1 MAAPALSQLNH
12 PDVILSRRKAF
23 ESLKA
28 ELSGRPSLSPQPL
41 EGAVPSSIPELD
53 QMLAGGF
60 PPGSVATLEGA
71 TGRWSVAA
79 GLVAAM
85 TRKGLVAILDDGAL
99 YPPSLAEAGACLE
112 RVLIVPVRKA
122 LEVARAA
129 DILLRSR
136 ICRLILMPAIAL
148 RDSIWTRLA
157 TLAHRNGVLLIVMV
171 GRAGAALSAAA
182 ELRLHCALE
191 RIIMRGTHGLW
202 GSFAGFELRIDLRKH
217 KHLLPGCQAH
227 MRALSSMSSMSS

>member
-1 MAAPALSQLNH
+1 
-12 PDVILSRRKAF
+12 
-23 ESLKA
+23 
-28 ELSGRPSLSPQPL
+28 
-41 EGAVPSSIPELD
+41 
-53 QMLAGGF
+53 MLAGGF
-60 PPGSVATLEGA
+60 PSGSIATLEGA

-99 YPPSLAEAGACLE
+99 YPPSLAEAGVCLE

-148 RDSIWTRLA
+148 RDSIWARLA

-171 GRAGAALSAAA
+171 TRAGAALSAAA
-182 ELRLHCALE
+182 ELRLHCAFE

-202 GSFAGFELRIDLRKH
+202 GSFAGFELCINLRKH
-217 KHLLPGCQAH
+217 KHLLPGSQAH
-227 MRALSSMSSMSS
+227 MRALSS

>member
-1 MAAPALSQLNH
+1 MAALASSRSCH
-12 PDVILSRRKAF
+12 PEGSREAF
-23 ESLKA
+23 MALKA
-28 ELSGRPSLSPQPL
+28 GLSGRPSLSPQPV
-41 EGAVPSSIPELD
+41 EGAVPTSIPELD
-53 QMLAGGF
+53 RMLAGGF
-60 PPGSVATLEGA
+60 PPGSVVTLEGA

-85 TRKGLVAILDDGAL
+85 TQRGLVAILDDGAL
-99 YPPSLAEAGACLE
+99 YPPGLAVAGACLE

-136 ICRLILMPAIAL
+136 ICRLVLMPAIAL

-157 TLAHRNGVLLIVMV
+157 TLAHRNGVLLIVMGV
-171 GRAGAALSAAA
+171 RAGAALSAAA

-202 GSFAGFELRIDLRKH
+202 GSFAGFELCVNLRKH
-217 KHLLPGCQAH
+217 KHALAGRQARV
-227 MRALSSMSSMSS
+227 RAMSS